1 MIFVI
6 VVICITTRAELY
18 SYAGSFISFKLTEII
33 YIRASPRLLI
43 FDKIDMIMKFDFNH
57 YNPN

>member
-6 VVICITTRAELY
+6 VVICITTRAGLY

-33 YIRASPRLLI
+33 YIKASPRLLI
-43 FDKIDMIMKFDFNH
+43 FEKIDMIMKFDFND

>member
-6 VVICITTRAELY
+6 VVICITTRAGLY

-33 YIRASPRLLI
+33 YIKASPHLLI
-43 FDKIDMIMKFDFNH
+43 FDKIDMNMKFQ
-57 YNPN
+57 